1 MISLMILCVM
11 GVSHTIRDLCTE
23 VFSELDMDYRDYVI
37 IDSKYFRPTELH
49 DLKGD
54 SSKLRDTLG
63 WEPVYTFRSMME
75 EMVAARL

>member
-1 MISLMILCVM
+1 M
-11 GVSHTIRDLCTE
+11 SHTIRDLCTE